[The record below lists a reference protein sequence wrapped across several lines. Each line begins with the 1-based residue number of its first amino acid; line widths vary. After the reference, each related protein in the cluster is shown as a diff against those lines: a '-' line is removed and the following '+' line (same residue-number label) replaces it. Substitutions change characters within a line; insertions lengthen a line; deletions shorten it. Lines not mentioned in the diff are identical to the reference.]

1 MLNYN
6 KAFTVFAI
14 LLCLNS
20 HTYAQE
26 TNTLTKYP
34 DYAETYLGPDK
45 CENFNRKMFAFNLK
59 LNKYAVKPIH
69 TVWASIM
76 PKYGIERIQSAYT
89 NIEYPK
95 RVISCLIQKDFKSS
109 GTETVRFLTNTTL
122 GLGGLFDPAEK
133 IFKIKPVDENMDQA
147 LSKCNVNSGP
157 YLVVPI
163 LSSTSPRGLAG
174 KALDT
179 ALNPTVYV
187 VTPILALVKA
197 GLTVNRTSYIQP
209 LAKMV
214 ESTYADPYDIAKKF
228 YGIQNHIKCAN
239 LDRKEILDTT
249 IKQINENAD
258 ENHTDIID
266 LSGIETVMEEPDN
279 FLNVKKESEENEETL
294 TVSEIIKG
302 GTNIDNIILKNYN
315 SDKSKLMADMILFDY
330 KPQCP
335 IVDAMRTALF
345 DLPGLNDSMW
355 SDVSIW
361 NRSFDKRIKTSS
373 VNIVQDREN
382 YKYKYILQKDK
393 NAPIAI
399 IYPSI
404 GEGITS
410 YHSVVLA
417 KIFYDEGYSV
427 IIQGSHFQWE
437 FVKSMPEEYKPGI
450 PAQDADYLK
459 IVTTK
464 ILNNLQ
470 AKYDIQP
477 REKLVFGTSFGALSA
492 LFLGDK
498 EYKNNTLGNT
508 RYIAVCP
515 PVELL
520 YAMKQVDKNTE
531 EWQKNPTDLKNR
543 VAVTAAKVLQL
554 YNMKDS
560 REQEI
565 SYLPFSEEEGKLIT
579 GFIMHQKLS
588 DLIFTIENTSKC
600 KKCCDFYKTVNNMN
614 YNDYAAK
621 YLLGGKYQNTNDLSF
636 DTSLHSISEYLQN
649 SDNYKIYH
657 SLDDYLTNK
666 KQLKQLKQYTGDK
679 TVLLSNGSHLGF
691 LYRQE
696 FMDSLKNDIK
706 QSQTVASK

>member
-1 MLNYN
+1 MLKYN
-6 KAFTVFAI
+6 KALAVFAV

-20 HTYAQE
+20 FSYAGE
-26 TNTLTKYP
+26 TTQILTKYP
-34 DYAETYLGPDK
+34 DYAEAYLGPDK

-69 TVWASIM
+69 TVWASVM

-95 RVISCLIQKDFKSS
+95 RVISCLIQKDFKAS

-133 IFKIKPVDENMDQA
+133 IFKIKPVDENMEQA
-147 LSKCNVNSGP
+147 LSKCNVKSGP

-187 VTPILALVKA
+187 VTPILAMIKA

-228 YGIQNHIKCAN
+228 YGIQTHIKCAN
-239 LDRKEILDTT
+239 LDRKEILDNT
-249 IKQINENAD
+249 ITEINEQAD
-258 ENHTDIID
+258 ENQSDIIN
-266 LSGIETVMEEPDN
+266 LSETVNNTTE
-279 FLNVKKESEENEETL
+279 NVFNNKKEDSNDKQTL

-315 SDKSKLMADMILFDY
+315 SENSKLMADMILFDY
-330 KPQCP
+330 NPQCP
-335 IVDAMRTALF
+335 VVDAMRTALF

-355 SDVSIW
+355 TDLSIW
-361 NRSFDKRIKTSS
+361 NRSFAKRIKTSS
-373 VNIVQDREN
+373 VNIVPEREN
-382 YKYKYILQKDK
+382 YKYKYILQKDRT
-393 NAPIAI
+393 APVAI

-450 PAQDADYLK
+450 PSQDAEYLK
-459 IVTTK
+459 TVTSK
-464 ILNNLQ
+464 ILNSLQ
-470 AKYDIQP
+470 AKYNIQP
-477 REKLVFGTSFGALSA
+477 KEKVIFGTSFGALTA

-498 EYKNNTLGNT
+498 EYKNNSLGNT
-508 RYIAVCP
+508 KIIAVCP
-515 PVELL
+515 PVELV
-520 YAMKQVDKNTE
+520 YAMQQVDKNTE
-531 EWQKNPTDLKNR
+531 EWQKNPDDLKNR
-543 VAVTAAKVLQL
+543 TAVTAAKVLQL

-560 REQEI
+560 VEI
-565 SYLPFSEEEGKLIT
+565 TALPFSEEEGKLIT

-588 DLIFTIENTSKC
+588 DLVFTLENNSKC
-600 KKCCDFYKTVNNMN
+600 KKCSDFYNAMNNMS
-614 YNDYAAK
+614 YNDYAVK
-621 YLLGGKYQNTNDLSF
+621 YLVKDKYQSINDLNY
-636 DTSLHSISEYLQN
+636 DASLHSISDYLQN
-649 SDNYKIYH
+649 SKNYKIYH
-657 SLDDYLTNK
+657 SLDDYLTNS
-666 KQLKQLKQYTGDK
+666 KQLKQLKQYSGKK
-679 TVLLSNGSHLGF
+679 TILLSNGSHLGF
-691 LYRQE
+691 LYRSE
-696 FMDSLKNDIK
+696 FIDSLKK
-706 QSQTVASK
+706 TLH